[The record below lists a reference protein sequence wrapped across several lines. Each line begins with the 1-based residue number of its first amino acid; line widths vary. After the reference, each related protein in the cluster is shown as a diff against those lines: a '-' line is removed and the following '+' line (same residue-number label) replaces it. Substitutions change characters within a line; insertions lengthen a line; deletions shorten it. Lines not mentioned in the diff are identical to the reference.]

1 MLKQKFKNQIPFAT
15 FIYLFRIV
23 FLIRFKMRKILPL
36 CLALFLLIILSF
48 PLYLQGKGYPKIF
61 TLSECLRIAKEK
73 NPLVKT
79 AEANLSTSGA
89 ELTYAFG
96 TFLPSINF
104 NMGYTRQLNIDAGQ
118 KINIG
123 GQTIVVGKIEP
134 NSYNMGLSITYNL
147 FNGLSREANYNQA
160 KDYLNSAFSNYN
172 RKLEETELNVY
183 RAYINVLNAK
193 KVLEIRKRNY
203 ENSAKEL
210 ERTKAYYEA
219 GAIPIT
225 NLLTQEADLASK
237 EIEII
242 QAENNFNNAKAQLM
256 TAIGLTPN
264 LDYEISEEEIPQNI
278 DEEEIAK
285 IKTKFSGMEELVSIA
300 FSQREDYKAIIHRLN
315 AAKSNITIARS
326 SYFPTL
332 TAYGGWSWANNEF
345 NKFSELGRSYVGL
358 SLQLPIFSN
367 FQTNYQIELAKSQ
380 LVQVE
385 MQKIQLE
392 QKIRFEIIQA
402 VNNLESAEKQII
414 AANRSLSA
422 AKKNLENI
430 EERYRIG
437 AVGITDYILANNMF
451 ISAQI
456 NQVSSIHNYYLCLI
470 ELTYA
475 IGQIENK

>member
-1 MLKQKFKNQIPFAT
+1 
-15 FIYLFRIV
+15 
-23 FLIRFKMRKILPL
+23 MRKTLLFPL
-36 CLALFLLIILSF
+36 VIILYI
-48 PLYLQGKGYPKIF
+48 PLYSQGKGYSKIF

-73 NPLVKT
+73 NPLVRT
-79 AEANLSTSGA
+79 AEANLSSSGA

-96 TFLPSINF
+96 TFLPTINF

-160 KDYLNSAFSNYN
+160 KDNLNSAFSNYN
-172 RKLEETELNVY
+172 RTLEETELSVY
-183 RAYINVLNAK
+183 RAYISVLNTK
-193 KVLEIRKRNY
+193 KVLEIRKKNY
-203 ENSAKEL
+203 ENSTKEL
-210 ERTKAYYEA
+210 ERTKAQYEA
-219 GAIPIT
+219 GTIPIT
-225 NLLTQEADLASK
+225 NLLSQEADLASK

-242 QAENNFNNAKAQLM
+242 QAENNYNNAKAQLM
-256 TAIGLTPN
+256 TAIGLPPN
-264 LDYEISEEEIPQNI
+264 LAFEISEDEIPQNI
-278 DEEEIAK
+278 DEEEIT
-285 IKTKFSGMEELVSIA
+285 KTKAKLSGVEELALVALSR
-300 FSQREDYKAIIHRLN
+300 REDYKAIIHKLN
-315 AAKSNITIARS
+315 AAKSNIIIARS

-332 TAYGGWSWANNEF
+332 SAYGGWSWTNNEF

-358 SLQLPIFSN
+358 SFQLPVFSN

-380 LVQVE
+380 LAQVE

-392 QKIRFEIIQA
+392 QKIHSEIIQA
-402 VNNLESAEKQII
+402 LNNFESAEKQII
-414 AANRSLSA
+414 AANRSLLA

-437 AVGITDYILANNMF
+437 AVGITDYILANNLF

-456 NQVSSIHNYYLCLI
+456 NQVSSIQNYYLCLI
-470 ELTYA
+470 ELQYA
-475 IGQIENK
+475 IGQTENK